1 MAITTRATST
11 GPNSFATSTTISLPT
26 GTVANDLTVI
36 VGGFDGATV
45 GNSVTVPV
53 GWTTIG
59 NANGMFA
66 CYRKFVALDPT
77 TVTFT
82 TSDVAADWE
91 TAAVSLIGCD
101 TTTPVDVFSS
111 YFELLSSD
119 RTATYRA
126 PGVCPN
132 FTNDLSLACFVNAT
146 SLGDTQS
153 VPAGYSS
160 VVATTSGPSVLIA
173 SKQLSSAATTG
184 DQFTTATHTN
194 QPKGGFQIALHASGD
209 SAATPAAP
217 LVTIGGIYNVSP
229 VATSITVP
237 LSRIGA
243 QQNDLAC
250 VLVAANGETI
260 ATPAGWTQQAVGS
273 DVYTFTR
280 AFQSGDSDPVFTAA
294 GSTSQSLI
302 AFLMRATNGQAMTID
317 QVHTA
322 TGTGSATLATQTPGA
337 ANDYLVAM
345 WGQSSANGDTWTP
358 DGGLTQ
364 EAIVTNGPSLLMQD
378 VQPAAVPTGAFTAT
392 GSNGGRTIFASELL
406 ITPPA
411 GASTATTGAMVSI
424 IT

>member
-1 MAITTRATST
+1 MAISVRATST

-45 GNSVTVPV
+45 GNSVSIPA

-82 TSDVAADWE
+82 TSDSAADWE
-91 TAAVSLIGCD
+91 TAAASFIGCD
-101 TTTPVDVFSS
+101 TTTPVDTFNS

-126 PGVCPN
+126 PSVGPN
-132 FTNDLSLACFVNAT
+132 YTNDLSLACFVNAT
-146 SLGDTQS
+146 SLGDTQT

-160 VVATTSGPSVLIA
+160 VVASTAGPSVLIA
-173 SKQLSSAATTG
+173 SKQLSSGAQTG

-209 SAATPAAP
+209 SAASTAP
-217 LVTIGGIYNVSP
+217 IVTISGIYNVSP
-229 VATSITVP
+229 VAASITVP

-243 QQNDLAC
+243 QQNDLAV
-250 VLVAANGETI
+250 VLVAATAETI
-260 ATPAGWTQQAVGS
+260 STPAGWTQQAAGTN

-280 AFQSGDSDPVFTAA
+280 FFQSGDSDPVFTAA
-294 GSTSQSLI
+294 ASTSQSLI
-302 AFLMRATNGQAMTID
+302 AFLLRATNGGLSTID

-322 TGTGSATLATQTPGA
+322 SGTGSATLATQTPGA

-345 WGQSSANGDTWTP
+345 WGQATANGDTWTP
-358 DGGLTQ
+358 SGSLTQ
-364 EAIVTNGPSLLMQD
+364 EAVVTNGPSLLVQD
-378 VQPAAVPTGAFTAT
+378 VQPASVPTGTFTAT
-392 GSNGGRTIFASELL
+392 ASGGSHAVFASEILL
-406 ITPPA
+406 TPPA
-411 GASTATTGAMVSI
+411 GAGPVGNVMSSLI
-424 IT
+424 L